1 MSLTE
6 IAGRE
11 FDVAIIGGGII
22 GAGVARDA
30 ALRGMSVVLFER
42 EDFGGGTTAGST
54 RLIHGGL
61 RYLAQGDLALVKMDL
76 RERATLLKI
85 APDLVKPLPFILP
98 FYDASFL
105 TRTKFQLGLSLYDW
119 FAGKANLER
128 HRTLKAEEIV
138 ALEPHL
144 RQDGLD
150 GGLTFYDAQ
159 VNSPERLCLANILD
173 AEAAGANVF
182 NYCSV
187 EGALREDDRVAG
199 VVVSDGIE
207 RVEVRARITVNA
219 SGPWFDRVAGS
230 LGPSNDPKI
239 RTTKGVH
246 IACSPTLSEHAV
258 ILESPIDSRTM
269 FVIPWMG
276 LTWIGTTDTDFSGD
290 PRTAHA
296 TSAEVDYLIESAAN
310 VVPAVKDAEIY
321 FSNAGVR
328 ALVRADGDE
337 SSVSRKH
344 CIEIPDA
351 GLISVLGGKITA
363 YRAIAEEVTNLA
375 AERLNVS
382 SKCRTANQML
392 PTSPDLPLEER
403 IAYSVQ
409 KEHCRTLNDFIFR
422 RTTLGFSPDQARSQA
437 GDIADMLAKAAG
449 WTDAK
454 RREELEKY
462 FDVVARSNAFRNP

>member
-1 MSLTE
+1 MSLAE

-11 FDVAIIGGGII
+11 FDVAVIGGGII

-30 ALRGMSVVLFER
+30 ALRGMSVVLFEQA
-42 EDFGGGTTAGST
+42 DFGGGTTAGST

-61 RYLAQGDLALVKMDL
+61 RYLEQGDLALVKMDL
-76 RERATLLKI
+76 RERAILLRI
-85 APDLVKPLPFILP
+85 APDLVRPLPFILP
-98 FYDASFL
+98 FYDSSFL
-105 TRTKFQLGLSLYDW
+105 TRTKFQIGLSLYDW

-128 HRTLKAEEIV
+128 HRTVNSEQIAT
-138 ALEPHL
+138 LEPHL
-144 RQDGLD
+144 RQHALD

-159 VNSPERLCLANILD
+159 VDSPELLCLANILD
-173 AEAAGANVF
+173 AEAAGATVF

-187 EGALREDDRVAG
+187 EGALRKNGSIAG
-199 VVVSDGIE
+199 AVVSDGVE
-207 RVEVRARITVNA
+207 RDEVRARITVNA
-219 SGPWFDRVAGS
+219 AGPWFDRVAGL
-230 LGPSNDPKI
+230 LGSSKDPKI

-246 IACSPTLSEHAV
+246 IACSPTVSEHA
-258 ILESPIDSRTM
+258 IIFDSPIDGRTM

-296 TSAEVDYLIESAAN
+296 TSAEVDYLIQSAAN

-328 ALVRADGDE
+328 ALVRAGGDE

-344 CIEIPDA
+344 RIEMPDA
-351 GLISVLGGKITA
+351 GLISVLGGKITG
-363 YRAIAEEVTNLA
+363 YRAIAEDVTDLA
-375 AERLNVS
+375 AERLNVTAR
-382 SKCRTANQML
+382 CRTADQML

-403 IAYSVQ
+403 ISYSVE

-437 GDIADMLAKAAG
+437 GDIATMLGKAAG
-449 WTDAK
+449 WTAARLDG
-454 RREELEKY
+454 ELEKY
-462 FDVVARSNAFRNP
+462 FDLVARSNAFRS